1 MFIGEG
7 GKIVNQELLNEVIEN
22 LNKVTDYLYQE
33 NIPVA
38 NQTLFIVLPKLDRC
52 ISEIA
57 NEEIQDTLKEKL
69 EEALMAMEEEDFILL
84 ADLIQYEVI
93 EIFKE
98 LME

>member
-1 MFIGEG
+1 M
-7 GKIVNQELLNEVIEN
+7 NQELLYEVVEN
-22 LNKVTDYLYQE
+22 LNKVSDYLYQE

-38 NQTLFIVLPKLDRC
+38 NQMLFLVLPKLERC

-69 EEALMAMEEEDFILL
+69 AEALTAMEEEDFILL

-93 EIFKE
+93 EILKE